1 MKKAISNELADFVP
15 FDVEKLFT
23 ERLLKAVDI
32 DPKLMKEIC

>member
-1 MKKAISNELADFVP
+1 MNSKLADFVP